1 MVFSEIAATLCCV
14 LVMHQ
19 AAVLE
24 GSALDALALQQDG
37 LAPAEIDISRDQ
49 VVQAFLAALEVIVP
63 DECPDT
69 GVKRAWQVVILQQDS
84 LRAEVFAELDRGCS
98 ISGSRQADSL
108 RQTQTDS
115 GVFAE
120 QALE

>member
-1 MVFSEIAATLCCV
+1 
-14 LVMHQ
+14 MHQ

-49 VVQAFLAALEVIVP
+49 VVQAFLVALEVIVP

-69 GVKRAWQVVILQQDS
+69 GAKRAWQVVIFQQDS
-84 LRAEVFAELDRGCS
+84 LRAEVFAVLAWGVPHLGLASGRELPTNPDRFG
-98 ISGSRQADSL
+98 
-108 RQTQTDS
+108 
-115 GVFAE
+115 GVCRTGA
-120 QALE
+120 

>member
-1 MVFSEIAATLCCV
+1 
-14 LVMHQ
+14 MHQ

-49 VVQAFLAALEVIVP
+49 VVQAFLVALEIIVL

-69 GVKRAWQVVILQQDS
+69 GVKRAWQVVIFQQDL
-84 LRAEVFAELDRGCS
+84 LRAEVFAELERWLQRLGLASGREPPTNPDRF
-98 ISGSRQADSL
+98 R
-108 RQTQTDS
+108 
-115 GVFAE
+115 GVCGTGA
-120 QALE
+120 

>member
-1 MVFSEIAATLCCV
+1 
-14 LVMHQ
+14 MHQ
-19 AAVLE
+19 AAVLD

-37 LAPAEIDISRDQ
+37 RAPAEIDISRDQ
-49 VVQAFLAALEVIVP
+49 VVQAFLVALEIIVL

-69 GVKRAWQVVILQQDS
+69 GVKRAWQVVIFQQDS

-98 ISGSRQADSL
+98 ISGSRQAESL

>member
-1 MVFSEIAATLCCV
+1 
-14 LVMHQ
+14 MHQ

-49 VVQAFLAALEVIVP
+49 VVQAFLVALEIIVL

-69 GVKRAWQVVILQQDS
+69 GVKRAWQVVIFQQDS

-98 ISGSRQADSL
+98 ISGSRQAESL
-108 RQTQTDS
+108 RQTKTAS
-115 GVFAE
+115 EVFAE